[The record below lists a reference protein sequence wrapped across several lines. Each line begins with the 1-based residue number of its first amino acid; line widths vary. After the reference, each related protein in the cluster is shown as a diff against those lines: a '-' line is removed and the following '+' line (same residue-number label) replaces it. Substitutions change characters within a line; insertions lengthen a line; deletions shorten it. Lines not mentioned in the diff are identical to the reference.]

1 MTGLQLQ
8 TLSQKCN
15 GVDKLYIS
23 ASFNKTTLSTKNA
36 INHLVS
42 DQCTEV
48 HFDSLFSGGFTTMAV
63 INPPERKLTKR
74 TSVQWGE
81 ITFYFLRKVP
91 ILRRILFKEH
101 S

>member
-1 MTGLQLQ
+1 MVLGPKGRLGAKVCVKSVIILRYSIFLPFIHHT
-8 TLSQKCN
+8 
-15 GVDKLYIS
+15 I
-23 ASFNKTTLSTKNA
+23 TKVRFA
-36 INHLVS
+36 
-42 DQCTEV
+42 
-48 HFDSLFSGGFTTMAV
+48 SLFSGGFTTMAV
-63 INPPERKLTKR
+63 INPPERKLTKS